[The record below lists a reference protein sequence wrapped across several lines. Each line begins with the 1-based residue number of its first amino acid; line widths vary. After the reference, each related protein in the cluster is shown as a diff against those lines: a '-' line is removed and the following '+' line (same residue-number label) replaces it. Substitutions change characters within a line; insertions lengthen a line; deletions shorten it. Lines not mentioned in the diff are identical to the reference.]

1 VRAFYINLDP
11 ERARRRFI
19 EAQLSEAGIPGE
31 RIQAVDGSKPLPTDL
46 VSYFSPKHLMDAGAL
61 GCYASHIKAWRQ
73 LLLHGLP
80 YALVLEDDAIIDLS
94 LADILHEVLEA
105 LPKGWDMVHLGTR
118 PDRAVCPIAEL
129 TGRKLVV
136 YSRVPP
142 GAVGYLLSCAGAQKM
157 LLAEPRV
164 WPIDTDTRRP
174 WAFGLDVYGVDRP
187 PIKHN
192 WVMPSTIRARGRK
205 RWTPRRG
212 LNAALG
218 NPIRN
223 TKGFLF
229 NCRRLGPL
237 RWCRCLIANATLK
250 ARAALRQKRYGCAP
264 QNRRLQVEKSVI
276 DLEQSIDRIHG

>member
-11 ERARRRFI
+11 ERERRRLI

-31 RIQAVDGSKPLPTDL
+31 RIQAVDGSQPLPTDL
-46 VSYFSPKHLMDAGAL
+46 APYFSPKHLMDPGAL

-73 LLLHGLP
+73 LIFHGLP

-94 LADILHEVLEA
+94 LADILNEVLEA
-105 LPKGWDMVHLGTR
+105 LPKGWDMIHLGTR

-129 TGRKLVV
+129 TAGKLVQ

-142 GAVGYLLSCAGAQKM
+142 GTVAYLLSWAGAQKM

-174 WAFGLDVYGVDRP
+174 WVFGLDVYGLDAA
-187 PIKHN
+187 PIQHN
-192 WVMPSTIRARGRK
+192 WTMPSTIRARGPK
-205 RWTPRRG
+205 RRTPRRG
-212 LNAALG
+212 LNAVSV

-229 NCRRLGPL
+229 NWRRLGPL
-237 RWCRCLIANATLK
+237 RWCRCLIVNATLK
-250 ARAALRQKRYGCAP
+250 ARALLRQKQHGGAP
-264 QNRRLQVEKSVI
+264 RNRRRQVEKSVI
-276 DLEQSIDRIHG
+276 TLEQDRIRG